1 MYNAILKEYVDVSLQ
16 EQADLY
22 AEERPVMQKG
32 RVDRTVRMRKNSS
45 LTRVGR
51 KSGLKD
57 TSSVPNKYSGMNRR
71 EKIGEHSEVIYGT
84 YAKLDKTSINIV
96 NELLLDPDI
105 KSSDIARRLR
115 IPLST
120 VQRRR
125 ANLESSS
132 ILRKAYNL
140 DLARLGWREAELL
153 VTVQKGMCRNI
164 ANQILTGFKNN
175 VKSCTLR
182 IGDPEVNVA
191 ADIIYRNSPELLK
204 IVDAVKNMDFVS
216 FVEWSEITEIVGKNN
231 IDLRFLFENRSLGF

>member
-1 MYNAILKEYVDVSLQ
+1 MYNAILKEYVDVSRQ

-32 RVDRTVRMRKNSS
+32 RVDRTVRRRKNSS
-45 LTRVGR
+45 IARVGR
-51 KSGLKD
+51 KSGIKN
-57 TSSVPNKYSGMNRR
+57 TSFVPSKHSGMDRR

-96 NELLLDPDI
+96 NELLLDPNI
-105 KSSDIARRLR
+105 KSSDIAKRLR

-140 DLARLGWREAELL
+140 DLARLGWREA
-153 VTVQKGMCRNI
+153 
-164 ANQILTGFKNN
+164 
-175 VKSCTLR
+175 
-182 IGDPEVNVA
+182 
-191 ADIIYRNSPELLK
+191 
-204 IVDAVKNMDFVS
+204 
-216 FVEWSEITEIVGKNN
+216 
-231 IDLRFLFENRSLGF
+231 